1 MVDNRSAG
9 FFGIGGSFNF
19 KSGDISG
26 TAAKTQDDKMGQG
39 GEYFAQ
45 QKKSEEEE
53 NSDSQKYTDRSAV
66 LRATLNSLAMM
77 NVANVINSRKKALE
91 EQRERDKQRANNE
104 EEKQEQAE
112 QKLEEEFYNIAREIF
127 KIPQKA
133 TFNVNIIAHLYLIA
147 NEKQEH
153 QGCFCFA
160 VPVYVS
166 SI

>member
-45 QKKSEEEE
+45 QAPE
-53 NSDSQKYTDRSAV
+53 NGEPENKYMDQSAV

-77 NVANVINSRKKALE
+77 NVANVINAKKKKITLKE
-91 EQRERDKQRANNE
+91 GIKKKKIMESVDME
-104 EEKQEQAE
+104 EEED
-112 QKLEEEFYNIAREIF
+112 FY
-127 KIPQKA
+127 
-133 TFNVNIIAHLYLIA
+133 
-147 NEKQEH
+147 
-153 QGCFCFA
+153 
-160 VPVYVS
+160 
-166 SI
+166 

>member
-45 QKKSEEEE
+45 QKREEDEE
-53 NSDSQKYTDRSAV
+53 NQDSQKYTDRSAQ

-91 EQRERDKQRANNE
+91 EQRERERNSQKLSKE
-104 EEKQEQAE
+104 ENAE
-112 QKLEEEFYNIAREIF
+112 LELEEEFYNIANEI
-127 KIPQKA
+127 KKD
-133 TFNVNIIAHLYLIA
+133 
-147 NEKQEH
+147 NEK
-153 QGCFCFA
+153 
-160 VPVYVS
+160 S
-166 SI
+166 

>member
-45 QKKSEEEE
+45 QRNAEEEDA
-53 NSDSQKYTDRSAV
+53 SDSQKYTDRSAV

-91 EQRERDKQRANNE
+91 EQKERDRVSQKNE
-104 EEKQEQAE
+104 EKTAEEELEK
-112 QKLEEEFYNIAREIF
+112 EFYNIAREM
-127 KIPQKA
+127 KED
-133 TFNVNIIAHLYLIA
+133 
-147 NEKQEH
+147 EK
-153 QGCFCFA
+153 
-160 VPVYVS
+160 
-166 SI
+166 

>member
-45 QKKSEEEE
+45 QRQSEEDE
-53 NSDSQKYTDRSAV
+53 NNDSQRYTDRSAQ

-77 NVANVINSRKKALE
+77 NVANVINARKKALE
-91 EQRERDKQRANNE
+91 EQKEREKNSSNKKDQKQQNA
-104 EEKQEQAE
+104 EKELEQ
-112 QKLEEEFYNIAREIF
+112 EFYNL
-127 KIPQKA
+127 
-133 TFNVNIIAHLYLIA
+133 VNELKED
-147 NEKQEH
+147 EK
-153 QGCFCFA
+153 
-160 VPVYVS
+160 
-166 SI
+166 

>member
-45 QKKSEEEE
+45 QKRDDDDE
-53 NSDSQKYTDRSAV
+53 NQDSQKYTDRSAQ

-91 EQRERDKQRANNE
+91 EQKERERNSQKLSKE
-104 EEKQEQAE
+104 ENAE
-112 QKLEEEFYNIAREIF
+112 LELEEEFYNIANEI
-127 KIPQKA
+127 KKD
-133 TFNVNIIAHLYLIA
+133 
-147 NEKQEH
+147 NEK
-153 QGCFCFA
+153 
-160 VPVYVS
+160 S
-166 SI
+166 

>member
-26 TAAKTQDDKMGQG
+26 TTAKTQDDKMGQG

-45 QKKSEEEE
+45 QKREDDEE
-53 NSDSQKYTDRSAV
+53 NQDSQKYTDRSAQ

-91 EQRERDKQRANNE
+91 EQKKREQNSKKLSRE
-104 EEKQEQAE
+104 ENAE
-112 QKLEEEFYNIAREIF
+112 LELEEEFYNIAKEI
-127 KIPQKA
+127 KKD
-133 TFNVNIIAHLYLIA
+133 ND
-147 NEKQEH
+147 K
-153 QGCFCFA
+153 
-160 VPVYVS
+160 
-166 SI
+166 

>member
-45 QKKSEEEE
+45 QKQAEEEE
-53 NSDSQKYTDRSAV
+53 ASDSQKYTDRSAV

-112 QKLEEEFYNIAREIF
+112 QKLEEEFYNIAREM
-127 KIPQKA
+127 KEDK
-133 TFNVNIIAHLYLIA
+133 
-147 NEKQEH
+147 
-153 QGCFCFA
+153 
-160 VPVYVS
+160 
-166 SI
+166 

>member
-45 QKKSEEEE
+45 QKREEEDK
-53 NSDSQKYTDRSAV
+53 NTDSQKYTDRSAV

-77 NVANVINSRKKALE
+77 NVANVINARKKAME
-91 EQRERDKQRANNE
+91 EQKKRQSAKENFQ
-104 EEKQEQAE
+104 
-112 QKLEEEFYNIAREIF
+112 QKELEEEFYNIAKEIRED
-127 KIPQKA
+127 
-133 TFNVNIIAHLYLIA
+133 T
-147 NEKQEH
+147 EKDR
-153 QGCFCFA
+153 
-160 VPVYVS
+160 
-166 SI
+166 